1 MFFCFQFTINVCQIH
16 FLISVNEE
24 IFYEQCIFYEK
35 YTSLF
40 ILGGRFFVHLTDVL
54 GARWVHANFL
64 SPDP

>member
-16 FLISVNEE
+16 FLISVNEV

-54 GARWVHANFL
+54 GAR
-64 SPDP
+64 